1 MSSVPNPAAMI
12 DFGRSGVARYI
23 QLASLFRR
31 RIESGDWAVGN
42 QIPTIDELASM
53 CGVAR
58 ATVRQALGVLEEED
72 LIERHRAK
80 GTFVRRQPHE
90 QLWCEVATD
99 WSGLLLAPE
108 GATIRVLSSER
119 NRMPAVQFHKIGK
132 LTTAYRYW
140 RRLHS
145 RNGQPYHVG
154 EVYIDAVLCKRI
166 PAKALETKTSMRLLR
181 ELPGLELTDVRQTLT
196 VGTSDPEI
204 SNLLQLPLNAPVA
217 HVHRS
222 AVDRSGKLV
231 FYGAGIYRGDV
242 VRLDVKLK

>member
-1 MSSVPNPAAMI
+1 MNSARSPVASI
-12 DFGRSGVARYI
+12 DFGRSGVSRYI

-31 RIESGDWAVGN
+31 RIESGEWPVGE

-58 ATVRQALGVLEEED
+58 ATVRQALGVLEAED

-99 WSGLLLAPE
+99 WSGLLLAPA
-108 GATIRVLSSER
+108 GAVIEVLSTAR
-119 NRMPAVQFHKIGK
+119 NRKPPVHFHKIGRM
-132 LTTAYRYW
+132 TAGYRWW
-140 RRLHS
+140 RRLHR
-145 RNGQPYHVG
+145 RNDLPYHVG
-154 EVYIDAVLCKRI
+154 EVFIDATLCKRI

-181 ELPGLELTDVRQTLT
+181 ELPGLELTDVRQTLL
-196 VGTSDPEI
+196 VGTADPELAE
-204 SNLLQLPLNAPVA
+204 LLQLPLNAPVA

-222 AVDRSGKLV
+222 AVDKDGKLV
-231 FYGAGIYRGDV
+231 FYGAGVYRGDV
-242 VRLDVKLK
+242 VRLDIKLK

>member
-1 MSSVPNPAAMI
+1 MNSDRGPAASI

-31 RIESGDWAVGN
+31 RIESGEWPVGE

-80 GTFVRRQPHE
+80 GTFVRRQPYE
-90 QLWCEVATD
+90 QLWCEVAAD
-99 WSGLLLAPE
+99 SAGPLLAPE
-108 GATIRVLSSER
+108 GATIQVLASER
-119 NRMPAVQFHKIGK
+119 TRTPPVQFHKIGTM
-132 LTTAYRYW
+132 TTAYRYW

-145 RNGQPYHVG
+145 RHGQPYHVG

-166 PAKALETKTSMRLLR
+166 PAK
-181 ELPGLELTDVRQTLT
+181 
-196 VGTSDPEI
+196 
-204 SNLLQLPLNAPVA
+204 
-217 HVHRS
+217 
-222 AVDRSGKLV
+222 
-231 FYGAGIYRGDV
+231 
-242 VRLDVKLK
+242 